1 MLPVYQACRFSAFFF
16 PPFFPFFLL
25 LKRKGSKLDLA
36 DGLKAWIFYLCFQNS
51 SALCRRCFT
60 RPCWCQ
66 YAAVQGPSL
75 HAAAPGQQSSPPE
88 LCIWEKPGDE
98 TDLWHPSRY
107 NMVTSRER
115 FCGSHASPLPSL
127 LFHFLIESHGVWMWT
142 GGALGQLWD
151 AGLLSRVKPAWRWPQ
166 KPHLPALHVWNC
178 TSTQLSQYIT
188 YWSQHVT
195 TLQAESHPHPDYSQT
210 LFPLSPQN
218 ATFVC
223 LLALVVLD
231 HALNVD
237 CRLWPRIEHLSQRWR
252 MAWICA
258 AH

>member
-1 MLPVYQACRFSAFFF
+1 MPGRRHGSPQSTLRAGVQFSLRTAAHLLGRSSASGLEGTELQFSFFFFFSQNYLVDNCSTVNLNPLATRIHKYLNNGLFRVLPVYQACRFSAFFF

-98 TDLWHPSRY
+98 TDL
-107 NMVTSRER
+107 
-115 FCGSHASPLPSL
+115 
-127 LFHFLIESHGVWMWT
+127 
-142 GGALGQLWD
+142 
-151 AGLLSRVKPAWRWPQ
+151 
-166 KPHLPALHVWNC
+166 
-178 TSTQLSQYIT
+178 
-188 YWSQHVT
+188 
-195 TLQAESHPHPDYSQT
+195 
-210 LFPLSPQN
+210 
-218 ATFVC
+218 
-223 LLALVVLD
+223 
-231 HALNVD
+231 
-237 CRLWPRIEHLSQRWR
+237 
-252 MAWICA
+252 
-258 AH
+258 